1 MNECLEWMH
10 FSLCDGEYCIVGS
23 VDACDGD
30 LEGFEVRCL
39 GKGVQVGDLGGLTWF
54 ERFEMIKGIRD
65 AVRAWRWSLQIYQA

>member
-30 LEGFEVRCL
+30 LEGFRLDVWGRGSRL
-39 GKGVQVGDLGGLTWF
+39 GIW
-54 ERFEMIKGIRD
+54 
-65 AVRAWRWSLQIYQA
+65 AV